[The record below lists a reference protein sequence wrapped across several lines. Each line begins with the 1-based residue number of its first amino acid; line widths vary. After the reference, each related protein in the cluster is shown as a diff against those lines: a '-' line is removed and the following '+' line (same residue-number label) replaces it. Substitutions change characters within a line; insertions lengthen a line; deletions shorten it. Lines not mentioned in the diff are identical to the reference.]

1 MTDYKITVPPYI
13 EHIKGI
19 PQVCNGW
26 KTPRKRYGKR
36 LIRRIERAYP
46 QQQQW
51 IRNYC
56 ENHNEHYSNLWFGM
70 RCKNINDTIIRM
82 ESANQR
88 KLRKLGL
95 KKAIRNAL
103 IDCASSDYYYMFEKD
118 WG

>member
-56 ENHNEHYSNLWFGM
+56 ENHNEQLGHF
-70 RCKNINDTIIRM
+70 
-82 ESANQR
+82 
-88 KLRKLGL
+88 LGL
-95 KKAIRNAL
+95 IVSNIQSIVIRSLTVPGNEL
-103 IDCASSDYYYMFEKD
+103 CANIQFLVPFLS
-118 WG
+118 

>member
-1 MTDYKITVPPYI
+1 MADYKITVPPYI

-46 QQQQW
+46 EQQKW
-51 IRNYC
+51 IRCYC
-56 ENHNEHYSNLWFGM
+56 SSHDENYSNLWFGS
-70 RCKNINDTIIRM
+70 RCKHISDTIVRM

-88 KLRKLGL
+88 KLRKIGL

-103 IDCASSDYYYMFEKD
+103 IDCAHSDYYYQFEKD